1 MVWALRTFSFLYE
14 LHCYITEKVMLS
26 LIVNCHFKESKKEG
40 KSNEL
45 LGIGWYLLSIVF
57 LDSYC
62 ILISSPHIILK
73 AREVTGNQDFTRT
86 KRTNIV
92 DNGLKL
98 WSIWVGYIVFWWIF
112 QWFCWRMLFCRNLTD
127 LQHLE
132 CFKTKN
138 FIKSFVCRTGS
149 NKPTT
154 NILCNFTISLNVLS
168 GCQHVS
174 LIENWNGVIW
184 QGDL

>member
-98 WSIWVGYIVFWWIF
+98 WSIWVGHIVFWWIF
-112 QWFCWRMLFCRNLTD
+112 QWFFGECYSAETLLISSIWNASKQRILSRVLYAELAATSQQLTSCVISQSHWMFC
-127 LQHLE
+127 QA
-132 CFKTKN
+132 
-138 FIKSFVCRTGS
+138 
-149 NKPTT
+149 
-154 NILCNFTISLNVLS
+154 
-168 GCQHVS
+168 VS
-174 LIENWNGVIW
+174 MFHWLRIEME
-184 QGDL
+184 